1 MKEKI
6 EKEIVKKKEHDIHDI
21 YKQEMRRKN
30 HEHTHEEDD
39 KLKNEEN
46 QRILDEECLTKIES
60 ICFEEIVREQ
70 EKPVDGEDAP
80 EKKA

>member
-6 EKEIVKKKEHDIHDI
+6 EKEIVQKKEHDIHDF
-21 YKQEMRRKN
+21 YKQKMRIHCEN
-30 HEHTHEEDD
+30 THEEDV